1 MIRKALQSHDI
12 SGVVC
17 SLPANVLML
26 SGYFP
31 IVGTSVAV
39 AMAEGRVVVLA
50 PEDEEQLARRGF
62 AHDVITFQ
70 TGSLESLVTAAEGI
84 ADPLRQLLA
93 SLHPQ
98 NQRIGCEQGQ
108 WLEPASYA
116 AMHLYGNSLIPLLKE
131 AVPDANFVDAGN
143 LLRNLRKLHTPAEI
157 ERIRTSCH
165 VAGNAFQR
173 GAAALSAGLTEAQTA
188 AAFRTPL
195 YVTDPSRLDHG
206 RADGLVSCMSG
217 PNAASA
223 YGAYARSRGR
233 SIESGDLVLVHC
245 NSHVDGYWTDIT
257 RTFCIGPP
265 HQRQREMYDA
275 VFAARDAALKQIRP
289 GAKAADVDHAAREVM
304 QARGFAQAFKHPTG
318 HGVGFA
324 VIDHNAPP
332 RLHPRSPDVLEEG
345 MVFNV
350 EPGIYVK
357 NEGMRHCDMVVVTLN
372 GYELLTPFQQDPGA
386 LIAG

>member
-70 TGSLESLVTAAEGI
+70 TGSLDSLLTAAEGI
-84 ADPLRQLLA
+84 AGPLRQLLA
-93 SLHPQ
+93 SLHPR

-131 AVPDANFVDAGN
+131 AVPDANIVDAGN

-165 VAGNAFQR
+165 VASNAFQR
-173 GAAALSAGLTEAQTA
+173 GAAALSAGLTEAQAA

-195 YVTDPSRLDHG
+195 YVTDPSLLDHG

-304 QARGFAQAFKHPTG
+304 QARGFAKAFKHPTG

-372 GYELLTPFQQDPGA
+372 GYELLTPFHQDPRA